1 MANAF
6 LNNTNQITPEGELRY
21 DPTGS
26 YTWHD
31 PYTGMDVNIPTF
43 TATQLRSDQQQA
55 IQNQITGAQFN
66 LAGMA
71 NQQSGQV
78 AQHLAQPFSTSGA
91 PAAGNIDMLTAA
103 GDPQRSIGFT
113 GPGQQYTFGDAGAIT
128 RDYGPA
134 DNYSQDRLRVEDALY
149 GRLNPQLQRERGN
162 IEQRLADQGIRYGSG
177 AYTSAM
183 DDYNRQANDARL
195 AVTQVGGQEQQRLND
210 MAAQRAGFQNA
221 AQQQAYTQQLGRGQ
235 FFNAAQR
242 DAFSQASLN
251 ASFNNAAQAQDF
263 SQNQSVFNA
272 QNVLRSQ
279 NIAEQYAQRNQPI
292 NEITSLLNGSQV
304 MNPSFLNTPSN
315 QIANT
320 DVASIINNRFSQDM
334 GIYQQQS
341 QQYNNLMGGI
351 FGMMGGLMR
360 ASDER
365 IKENIHKVGTVF
377 AADPH
382 ENDKALPIYD
392 YTYKGDPTQTPQ
404 RGPMA
409 QDVERIDKT
418 AVRTRKG
425 IKYIDQTK
433 LASIL
438 KVA

>member
-1 MANAF
+1 M
-6 LNNTNQITPEGELRY
+6 
-21 DPTGS
+21 
-26 YTWHD
+26 
-31 PYTGMDVNIPTF
+31 V
-43 TATQLRSDQQQA
+43 
-55 IQNQITGAQFN
+55 GAQYN
-66 LAGMA
+66 MAGMA
-71 NQQSGQV
+71 NNQSGLI
-78 AQHLAQPFSTSGA
+78 AQHLAQPFSTAGA
-91 PAAGNIDMLTAA
+91 PAAGNVGQLTGA
-103 GDPQRSIGFT
+103 GDPLRSIGYN
-113 GPGQQYTFGDAGAIT
+113 GPGQQFSFGEAGPIT

-134 DNYSQDRLRVEDALY
+134 DNYSQDRLRVEEALY
-149 GRLNPQLQRERGN
+149 GRLNPQLERERGN
-162 IEQRLADQGIRYGSG
+162 IEQRLADQGIRYGSQ

-195 AVTQVGGQEQQRLND
+195 AVTQVGGQEQQRIND

-221 AQQQAYTQQLGRGQ
+221 AQQQAYTQALGRGQ
-235 FFNAAQR
+235 FANAAQR
-242 DAFSQASLN
+242 DAFQQAALGAQFYN
-251 ASFNNAAQAQDF
+251 AGQAQDF
-263 SQNQSVFNA
+263 SQNQSIFNA
-272 QNVLRSQ
+272 QNVLRNQS
-279 NIAEQYAQRNQPI
+279 IAEQYALRNQPI

-320 DVASIINNRFSQDM
+320 DVAGIINNRFSQDM

-365 IKENIHKVGTVF
+365 IKDNIQKVGTVF

-382 ENDKALPIYD
+382 GDERALPIYD
-392 YTYKGDPTQTPQ
+392 YTYKADPTQTPQ

-409 QDVERIDKT
+409 QDVERINKQ
-418 AVRTRKG
+418 AVRTKKG
-425 IKYIDQTK
+425 VKYIDQTK
-433 LASIL
+433 LGSIL

>member
-1 MANAF
+1 MIHNARSA
-6 LNNTNQITPEGELRY
+6 TPGR
-21 DPTGS
+21 DS
-26 YTWHD
+26 
-31 PYTGMDVNIPTF
+31 NS
-43 TATQLRSDQQQA
+43 R
-55 IQNQITGAQFN
+55 
-66 LAGMA
+66 
-71 NQQSGQV
+71 
-78 AQHLAQPFSTSGA
+78 
-91 PAAGNIDMLTAA
+91 
-103 GDPQRSIGFT
+103 
-113 GPGQQYTFGDAGAIT
+113 FGDAGPIT

-134 DNYSQDRLRVEDALY
+134 DNYSADRLRVEDALY
-149 GRLNPQLQRERGN
+149 GRLNPQLTRERSN

-221 AQQQAYTQQLGRGQ
+221 AQQQAYTQNLGRGQ

-272 QNVLRSQ
+272 QNVLRNQS
-279 NIAEQYAQRNQPI
+279 IAEQYALRNQPI
-292 NEITSLLNGSQV
+292 NEITSLLNGSQLS
-304 MNPSFLNTPSN
+304 NPSFLNTPSN

-320 DVASIINNRFSQDM
+320 DVAGIINSNFNQQM
-334 GIYQQQS
+334 GVYQQQS

-360 ASDER
+360 ASDRRVKED
-365 IKENIHKVGTVF
+365 IKQIGTAYVGDPDKDETTSPGGVF
-377 AADPH
+377 GADP
-382 ENDKALPIYD
+382 DKDERALPIYS
-392 YTYKGDPTQTPQ
+392 YKYKGDPTHTPQ
-404 RGPMA
+404 TGPMA
-409 QDVERIDKT
+409 QDLEKIDKQ

-425 IKYIDQTK
+425 IRYIDQTR